1 MHSILVCAL
10 YKFVRLDNFEQLR
23 EPLLQQMVD
32 SEVRGTILLAHEGIN
47 GTISGP
53 REGVSNVLEWLKQD
67 ERLVPLDVKE
77 SWHDSPPFHR
87 SKVKLKKEIVTM
99 GVDDIDPQQHAG
111 TYVEPQDWNDLISR
125 DDVLLIDTRNRYEVE
140 IGQFEHAINP
150 ETDSFREFPAYADQ
164 QLSSDKTQ
172 KIAMYCTG
180 GIRCEKSTAYLKQQG
195 YTNVYHL
202 KGGILKYLEQVE
214 PEESRWQG
222 ECFVFDERVAVNQA
236 LEKGSYEQCHA
247 CRFPITKEQMQHR
260 HYQPGVSCPRCYG
273 KHSAEQLQRFSER
286 QKQMELAKAR
296 GEEHIGMAA
305 KQAGN
310 QRKQQK
316 LSTKKSN
323 KD

>member
-23 EPLLQQMVD
+23 EPLLQQLVD
-32 SEVRGTILLAHEGIN
+32 NEVRGTILLAHEGIN
-47 GTISGP
+47 GTISGSQ
-53 REGVSNVLEWLKQD
+53 EAVNAVLEWLKQD

-77 SWHDSPPFHR
+77 SWHDNPPFHR

-111 TYVEPQDWNDLISR
+111 TYVEPEDWNDLISQ

-140 IGQFEHAINP
+140 IGQFKNAINP

-164 QLSSDKTQ
+164 KLSDNKNK

-195 YTNVYHL
+195 FSDVYHL
-202 KGGILKYLEQVE
+202 KGGILKYLEQVA

-222 ECFVFDERVAVNQA
+222 ECFVFDERVAVNQS
-236 LEKGSYEQCHA
+236 LEKGSYDQCHA
-247 CRFPITKEQMQHR
+247 CRFPITAEQMQHQ

-273 KHSAEQLQRFSER
+273 KHSEEQLQRFSER
-286 QKQMELAKAR
+286 QKQMELAKSR
-296 GEEHIGMAA
+296 GEEHIGIAA

-310 QRKQQK
+310 KRKQQK
-316 LSTKKSN
+316 LSARKSSN
-323 KD
+323 D